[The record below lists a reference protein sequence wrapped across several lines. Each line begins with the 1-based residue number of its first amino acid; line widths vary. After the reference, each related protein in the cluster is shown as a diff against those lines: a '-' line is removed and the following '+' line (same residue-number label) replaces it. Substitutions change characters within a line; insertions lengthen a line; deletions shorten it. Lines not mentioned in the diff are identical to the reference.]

1 MAAAVFL
8 LLTAAP
14 AAAETEGF
22 PTTDVNLRAGPDI
35 AYPVID
41 LIPAGDPV
49 TIIGCL
55 SDWSW
60 CDVAWYE
67 IRGWVA
73 ADYIETVYEFERVYL
88 PAYATLIALP
98 VITFEFNTYW
108 DSYYHERYHERPWY
122 RDRDHWHSYWEEHR
136 HERREHR
143 RADRDRPRDDEI
155 ITGSLPDRPRARRGP
170 PPRIGRCETIA
181 GSARR
186 ALIANATGR
195 CETIAAS
202 ATRMCAPIVNAI
214 GRCETIAASARRAL
228 IASAIGRCETIAASA
243 NDVRSDRQRDRQ
255 VRDNRRQREARSDRQ
270 RDRQVRDNRR
280 QRDTNVRADRQRDR
294 QVRQDRRQRGAGV
307 RQDRQR
313 NREAQQ
319 NRRQR
324 AQQNVRPER
333 RGGGDCRARA
343 GQACR

>member
-1 MAAAVFL
+1 MQVRSWIAAAVFL

-22 PTTDVNLRAGPDI
+22 PTTDVNLRAGPDT

-60 CDVAWYE
+60 CDVAWYG

-73 ADYIETVYEFERVYL
+73 ADYIETVYESERVYL

-108 DSYYHERYHERPWY
+108 DSYYHDRYHERPWY

-143 RADRDRPRDDEI
+143 RVDRDRPRDDEI
-155 ITGSLPDRPRARRGP
+155 ITGSLPDRPRARGDRREDRDVRDNRRQREARSDRERG
-170 PPRIGRCETIA
+170 RQ
-181 GSARR
+181 ARD
-186 ALIANATGR
+186 N
-195 CETIAAS
+195 
-202 ATRMCAPIVNAI
+202 
-214 GRCETIAASARRAL
+214 RRQ
-228 IASAIGRCETIAASA
+228 RDT
-243 NDVRSDRQRDRQ
+243 NVRSDRQRDRQ
-255 VRDNRRQREARSDRQ
+255 VRDNRRQREAMR
-270 RDRQVRDNRR
+270 V
-280 QRDTNVRADRQRDR
+280 
-294 QVRQDRRQRGAGV
+294 
-307 RQDRQR
+307 
-313 NREAQQ
+313 
-319 NRRQR
+319 
-324 AQQNVRPER
+324 
-333 RGGGDCRARA
+333 
-343 GQACR
+343 